1 MIFFLNKIIISV
13 FVMLVYFSLFGCRIF
28 FVEGTRSILLGVKS
42 MSCIVQ
48 FEQESC
54 DVFASRTKSLCII
67 TATEYRCT
75 ASLYIRKKNLSWT
88 IINLPYIIW
97 KTGLGHCTRIAF
109 LCNRSILKSTH
120 SQIYSIQFN

>member
-42 MSCIVQ
+42 MPCIVQ

-54 DVFASRTKSLCII
+54 DVVASRTKSLCII

-75 ASLYIRKKNLSWT
+75 ASLYQKVKFILDYNKPAIYNLEDWAWSLYT
-88 IINLPYIIW
+88 DCL
-97 KTGLGHCTRIAF
+97 F
-109 LCNRSILKSTH
+109 M
-120 SQIYSIQFN
+120 